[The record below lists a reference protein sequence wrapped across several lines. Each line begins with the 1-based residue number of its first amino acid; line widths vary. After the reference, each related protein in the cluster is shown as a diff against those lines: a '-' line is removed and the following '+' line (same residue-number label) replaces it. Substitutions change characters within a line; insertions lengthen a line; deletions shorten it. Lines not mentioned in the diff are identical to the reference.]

1 MNTQQHLIDVQDASE
16 WSPQLASLVHEAWYS
31 WHASLWQN
39 RLCLLLPTAGP
50 GLLHSACRSRLAADV
65 VAASSTPI
73 VHHQAKALQLQ
84 LLVRHMTRCV
94 IYPSDL
100 ALLLM
105 HGNVAACTFICL
117 WKWLMG
123 VAVIAVGA
131 WT

>member
-1 MNTQQHLIDVQDASE
+1 MYVQDASQ
-16 WSPQLASLVHEAWYS
+16 WLAQLASLVHEAWYS

-39 RLCLLLPTAGP
+39 RLCLMLPTAGP

-94 IYPSDL
+94 IYLSDM

-105 HGNVAACTFICL
+105 HGNAIACSCHASFAVAHGHGHHRYRCL
-117 WKWLMG
+117 DVML
-123 VAVIAVGA
+123 VEA
-131 WT
+131 